1 MTGVLHLIECHC
13 CLPQYKNSKKPVY
26 HKFKVFSILDDGDT
40 VISKH
45 SQCNN
50 CGVVHHVIDICK
62 SEIITGRDEII
73 LLSREDIQL
82 MIPSSISNILT
93 QYKCD
98 LPTWEKTLFIFQ
110 NGKWGY
116 YVIVDKQE
124 TEEEVSGKMLKI
136 QSLTKFLIEP
146 FFYRRTM
153 ER

>member
-62 SEIITGRDEII
+62 SEIIIPLFKLLFFKILIAVLLVLITCLNLNFFII
-73 LLSREDIQL
+73 I
-82 MIPSSISNILT
+82 
-93 QYKCD
+93 K
-98 LPTWEKTLFIFQ
+98 
-110 NGKWGY
+110 
-116 YVIVDKQE
+116 
-124 TEEEVSGKMLKI
+124 
-136 QSLTKFLIEP
+136 
-146 FFYRRTM
+146 
-153 ER
+153 